1 MNQVRGV
8 VLCLAYIIGL
18 MVGQINW
25 GGYVLLGLGVFASI
39 IFPILIRKT
48 PKPRRQRTED
58 HNNPLPPSPFLFLP
72 YSFFNKW
79 LWISAGIIGF
89 LASIYFQYRIPVPDD
104 NDISKLLDQQNYQNT
119 LITVYGE
126 IESTPRLT
134 RAGKIQFILDAKH
147 VNEINGINGPANVN
161 KPVTG
166 KIYVTAP
173 LLQGTGLYPGATVGI
188 TGKLYAPQKRKNPG
202 GFDFKEFLENE
213 GIFAGFSARKI
224 EGNETGE
231 SPPLSFFSIR
241 RRIVKPM
248 IEGLGIPEGALVSAI
263 ALGKQAI
270 DLPYHIKDTF
280 VLAGLAH
287 AIAASGTQ
295 VSLILGVVL
304 ALTKGFSKTIK
315 FTLGITS
322 LIILLGLTGLEPS
335 IVRAAFMGV
344 LTLIAIVL
352 ERQIKPLGALL
363 LAATVLLL
371 INPLWIEDL
380 GFQLSFLATLG
391 LVVTAPP
398 LMKILDFLPIPIAS
412 LIAIPIAASIW
423 TLPRLAAVFSCV
435 LPYCI
440 ITNILASVL
449 ITIIS
454 IGGFITAIASFLVP
468 SLGKA
473 ISSLLYYPTYGLIE
487 LADYFANLPGN
498 RVNVGNVSIIQE
510 IALYSLFIGVWGIG
524 TFREKQREAA
534 KTQKQKIQPQKSL
547 PLVPF
552 ALIIAIGIIVLPA
565 WKYQISTFKVTILA
579 NTKEPVLVSN
589 KRGEITLINS
599 GIENDVTYTVFPFLA
614 QEGVNQIKYAIATH
628 TRLGLSAGWS
638 NLIGQLPIQNFYDI
652 PSSQQAY
659 YNSNQTFLKTLKVRQ
674 GIYTPLQESQT
685 IALDSLQVNVI
696 NSDAPV
702 VQFQI
707 DNKKWLLVGD
717 LPINAQNT
725 LALNGNIKDIKV
737 ILWSGIPLSQEFIS
751 VIQPEIA
758 IVSGNAIDPETERR
772 LRVAKTLIYLTSQDG
787 AIEWTPE
794 DGFLPTLE
802 SDENLISWP

>member
-1 MNQVRGV
+1 
-8 VLCLAYIIGL
+8 
-18 MVGQINW
+18 
-25 GGYVLLGLGVFASI
+25 
-39 IFPILIRKT
+39 
-48 PKPRRQRTED
+48 
-58 HNNPLPPSPFLFLP
+58 
-72 YSFFNKW
+72 
-79 LWISAGIIGF
+79 
-89 LASIYFQYRIPVPDD
+89 
-104 NDISKLLDQQNYQNT
+104 
-119 LITVYGE
+119 
-126 IESTPRLT
+126 
-134 RAGKIQFILDAKH
+134 
-147 VNEINGINGPANVN
+147 
-161 KPVTG
+161 
-166 KIYVTAP
+166 
-173 LLQGTGLYPGATVGI
+173 
-188 TGKLYAPQKRKNPG
+188 
-202 GFDFKEFLENE
+202 
-213 GIFAGFSARKI
+213 GIFAGFSVRKI
-224 EGNETGE
+224 AGNETGE

-241 RRIVKPM
+241 RRIVKPI

-270 DLPYHIKDTF
+270 DLPYNIKDTF

-304 ALTKGFSKTIK
+304 ALTKRFSKTIK

-344 LTLIAIVL
+344 LTLIAIIL

-371 INPLWIEDL
+371 INPLWIQDL

-398 LMKILDFLPIPIAS
+398 LMKILDFLPTPIAS

-423 TLPRLAAVFSCV
+423 TLPRLAAVFNCL

-454 IGGFITAIASFLVP
+454 IGGFITAIASLLVP

-487 LADYFANLPGN
+487 LADYFAKLPGN
-498 RVNVGNVSIIQE
+498 RVNVGTVSLLQE
-510 IALYSLFIGVWGIG
+510 IALYSLFIMVWGIG
-524 TFREKQREAA
+524 TFREKQREFA
-534 KTQKQKIQPQKSL
+534 KTQKQKVKPPEKGFR
-547 PLVPF
+547 LVPI

-565 WKYQISTFKVTILA
+565 WKYQTSTFKATILA
-579 NTKEPVLVSN
+579 STKEPILVLN
-589 KRGEITLINS
+589 KRGKITLINS
-599 GIENDVTYTVFPFLA
+599 GTEDDVRYTVFPWLA
-614 QEGVNQIKYAIATH
+614 QEGVNEIKDAIATH
-628 TRLGLSAGWS
+628 TRLGLSTGWS

-674 GIYTPLQESQT
+674 GVYNPLQESQKMS
-685 IALDSLQVNVI
+685 LDNLTMNVI
-696 NSDAPV
+696 NSDAPL

-717 LPINAQNT
+717 LPINDQNS
-725 LALNGNIKDIKV
+725 LALNGDLKDIQV

-772 LRVAKTLIYLTSQDG
+772 LRVAKTLIYLTS
-787 AIEWTPE
+787 
-794 DGFLPTLE
+794 
-802 SDENLISWP
+802 

>member
-1 MNQVRGV
+1 MNQVGGV

-18 MVGQINW
+18 MVGQIHW
-25 GGYVLLGLGVFASI
+25 GGYVLLGLGVFAAI

-48 PKPRRQRTED
+48 PKPRRQRTQD
-58 HNNPLPPSPFLFLP
+58 HNNPFPPSPFLFLP

-134 RAGKIQFILDAKH
+134 RAGKIQFILEAKH

-188 TGKLYAPQKRKNPG
+188 TGKLYAPQKRKNLG

-213 GIFAGFSARKI
+213 GIFAGFNARKI
-224 EGNETGE
+224 EGNEIGE
-231 SPPLSFFSIR
+231 SPHLSFFSIR
-241 RRIVKPM
+241 RRIVKPI

-270 DLPYHIKDTF
+270 DLPYNIKDTF

-304 ALTKGFSKTIK
+304 ALTKRFSKTIK

-335 IVRAAFMGV
+335 IIRAAFMGV

-371 INPLWIEDL
+371 IHPSWIQDL

-398 LMKILDFLPIPIAS
+398 LMKILDFLPTPIAS

-423 TLPRLAAVFSCV
+423 TLPRLAAVFNSL

-534 KTQKQKIQPQKSL
+534 KTQKQKIQHQKSL

-552 ALIIAIGIIVLPA
+552 ALILAIFIIVFPA
-565 WKYQISTFKVTILA
+565 WKDQISTFKVTILA

-589 KRGEITLINS
+589 KRGEIILINS
-599 GIENDVTYTVFPFLA
+599 GIEDDVTYTVFPFLA

-674 GIYTPLQESQT
+674 GIYTPLQENQT

-794 DGFLPTLE
+794 DGFRPTLE

>member
-1 MNQVRGV
+1 MNQVSGV

-25 GGYVLLGLGVFASI
+25 GGYVLLGLGVLAAI
-39 IFPILIRKT
+39 LFPILIKT
-48 PKPRRQRTED
+48 KPKPRRQRTQD
-58 HNNPLPPSPFLFLP
+58 HNNTLPPSPFFFLP

-134 RAGKIQFILDAKH
+134 RAGKIQFILEAKH
-147 VNEINGINGPANVN
+147 VNEINGIKGPANVN

-224 EGNETGE
+224 AGNETGE

-241 RRIVKPM
+241 RRIVKP
-248 IEGLGIPEGALVSAI
+248 IIQGLGIPEGALVSAI

-270 DLPYHIKDTF
+270 DLPYNIKDTF

-304 ALTKGFSKTIK
+304 ALTKRFSKTIK

-371 INPLWIEDL
+371 INPLWIQDL

-398 LMKILDFLPIPIAS
+398 LMKILDFLPTPIAS

-423 TLPRLAAVFSCV
+423 TLPRLAAVFNCL

-454 IGGFITAIASFLVP
+454 IGGFITAIASLLVP
-468 SLGKA
+468 PLGKA
-473 ISSLLYYPTYGLIE
+473 VSSLLYYPTHGLIK

-498 RVNVGNVSIIQE
+498 RVNVGTVSLIQE
-510 IALYSLFIGVWGIG
+510 IALYSLFIVVWGIG
-524 TFREKQREAA
+524 TFREQQREAA
-534 KTQKQKIQPQKSL
+534 KTQKQKVKPQKGL

-552 ALIIAIGIIVLPA
+552 ALIIAICIIVLPA

-674 GIYTPLQESQT
+674 GIYTPLQENQT

-737 ILWSGIPLSQEFIS
+737 ILWSGIPLSPEFIS

-758 IVSGNAIDPETERR
+758 IASGNAIDAETERR

-794 DGFLPTLE
+794 DGFRPTLE